1 MSYPYPTD
9 ADIFVEK
16 TTDKLY
22 TYNAAGFVK
31 IQKLVTNNPD
41 CQVTYSI
48 GSLTTIPTSSGMAS
62 TVTAD

>member
-1 MSYPYPTD
+1 
-9 ADIFVEK
+9 VEK

-48 GSLTTIPTSSGMAS
+48 GSLTTRPTSSGMAS